1 MRERRESLQKVET
14 ETTFLFLSRSSH
26 ALVFVYLLR
35 GRNWEDQYGE
45 G

>member
-1 MRERRESLQKVET
+1 MRERMESLQKVEK

-35 GRNWEDQYGE
+35 GNWEDQYVE